1 MLTDLRLRKYL
12 EGLLSE
18 EDAREVEALLEK
30 SPELKARLESLKA
43 RSEVAGRPMW
53 ERVLMGRKDR
63 RGSRTR
69 ATILLPLLLAIGVI
83 LALSGHWFSPPGENS
98 TFTLADGNGT
108 SLELLYDSESGW
120 RFLDAGYRAG
130 DSLSFSVRDSGSW
143 HVAVLAIYGR
153 GNEARVATLWADSPD
168 RRYSRESAKPTFL
181 PEASAGTGRP
191 GRIVVFYDDVPL
203 PELPAE
209 RVLDIVETR
218 GNERGG
224 LDFHYQVFSSGP

>member
-12 EGLLSE
+12 EGLLSD
-18 EDAREVEALLEK
+18 EDAREVEALLGK
-30 SPELKARLESLKA
+30 SPELKARLETLKA
-43 RSEVAGRPMW
+43 RSEVTGRPMW
-53 ERVLMGRKDR
+53 ERVMLGRKDR

-69 ATILLPLLLAIGVI
+69 TTILLPLLLVIGVI

-108 SLELLYDSESGW
+108 SLELLYDSKSGW
-120 RFLDAGYRAG
+120 RYLDAGYREG
-130 DSLSFSVRDSGSW
+130 DSLSFSVRDSGTY
-143 HVAVLAIYGR
+143 HVAVMAVYGR
-153 GNEARVATLWADSPD
+153 GREARVSTLWADAPA

-181 PEASAGTGRP
+181 PATTPETGRP

-203 PELPAE
+203 PDLPAE
-209 RVLDIVETR
+209 RVLDIVEMR

-224 LDFHYQVFSSGP
+224 LDFLYQVFSSGP